1 MIKQKI
7 KIKYPD
13 LLFARL
19 YYFIFMGSNGFILP
33 FMNLFYTSLGFN
45 GKQIGLI
52 ASTSAVIGL
61 MAAPILVNEIK
72 KRPNGRN
79 YLQFLL
85 VFGATGYFLISH
97 QTTFLAIIIV
107 IIFQALVSS
116 SVGPLSDSM
125 AVTAAKN
132 SDAGYGSIRVLGS
145 LGWIMIVPISG
156 WLLERY
162 GYTAGFNGVTIG
174 WICAACMLFLVSN
187 QNFGYTVTQTTAQK
201 PGLWV
206 TAKNT
211 FNNRTLLGFAIALIA
226 TGFLNNGVQQFE
238 NVFLFQLGATKQ
250 LISFA
255 GILSAIVELPF
266 MLIADKIQRRFGPHR
281 MLLIALLLTLAQRT
295 TVLILPSIPTI
306 MIVRFIGGVAFS
318 FYTVSFIGLISL
330 HTDPGETSTVLALF
344 TVTLASGVTVI
355 ASPIA
360 GALFDL
366 IGARWLYTFS
376 ASGYA
381 IAVISLWI
389 TRPSSINHT
398 SR

>member
-1 MIKQKI
+1 MIKQKF

-61 MAAPILVNEIK
+61 MAAPIVVSEIK

-85 VFGATGYFLISH
+85 VFGAVGYFLISH
-97 QTTFLAIIIV
+97 QTAFLAIIIV
-107 IIFQALVSS
+107 IVFQALVSS

-174 WICAACMLFLVSN
+174 WICAACILFLVSN
-187 QNFGYTVTQTTAQK
+187 QNFGSSVTVSTAQK
-201 PGLWV
+201 PGVWV
-206 TAKNT
+206 TAKKT
-211 FNNRTLLGFAIALIA
+211 LKNRTLLGFAIALIA

-306 MIVRFIGGVAFS
+306 MVVRFIGGVAFS
-318 FYTVSFIGLISL
+318 FYTVSFIGLISH
-330 HTDPGETSTVLALF
+330 HTDPSETSTVLALF

-366 IGARWLYTFS
+366 IGARWLYAFS
-376 ASGYA
+376 AGGYA

-389 TRPSSINHT
+389 NRPASQNNSSI
-398 SR
+398 